1 MNISNNNG
9 RLLMINCSLLIIL
22 FFYGVCYILPQDL
35 FFKETVT
42 GLQYKKISSSILE
55 EKYDYSG
62 EEKGFFLIERKVT
75 YGKYCLEHPSQFFYI
90 DNHYPYAVDMEE
102 IKNNHV
108 WNRYFELLFIIPIG
122 CEYEARIPI
131 CDIYPIAKIKS
142 LKLDIDSDISIDSI
156 VTMNVKKI
164 KYYSE
169 KDIDQLIIDNT
180 ERIEKLK
187 QKHLDVLS
195 NKIEKD
201 LYINGIKYVSKKKK
215 NGYLV
220 CVKENGTGEKINKGD
235 EIFLQYKYYKHY
247 RDSKVYSTNI
257 EDVAQKNGIYDANVS
272 YKPYK
277 IYVGEPTIPCLDVIF
292 IDENLDLCSGASI
305 VVYDFSHS
313 QFFGDMDN
321 IVVVH
326 CDIYKNSKLESN
338 SDTDSDNISNNSVQ
352 NEQQNNEG
360 LNENEK
366 YDDNIYVEDKQEE
379 NKLGE
384 ESKEEY
390 KKEEEKQIEENTE
403 EEKKEENK
411 QVEENTE
418 EEKKEENK
426 QVEENT
432 KEEKKEV
439 LVVNKIG
446 KDNVLS

>member
-164 KYYSE
+164 
-169 KDIDQLIIDNT
+169 
-180 ERIEKLK
+180 
-187 QKHLDVLS
+187 
-195 NKIEKD
+195 
-201 LYINGIKYVSKKKK
+201 
-215 NGYLV
+215 
-220 CVKENGTGEKINKGD
+220 NKGD

-352 NEQQNNEG
+352 NEQQNNDG

-366 YDDNIYVEDKQEE
+366 YADNIYVEDKQEE

-418 EEKKEENK
+418 EEKKE
-426 QVEENT
+426 
-432 KEEKKEV
+432 V
-439 LVVNKIG
+439 LVGNKIG